1 MTFDE
6 FTRELLARIKAAG
19 DHNNNEW
26 GSVAVIEDELWRAE
40 NLINDARADVFM
52 AATREARDVLAA
64 LRVV

>member
-1 MTFDE
+1 MTFDD

-19 DHNNNEW
+19 DHNGNEW
-26 GSVAVIEDELWRAE
+26 GSVAVIEDELWHAE
-40 NLINDARADVFM
+40 NLINDARADVLM

>member
-1 MTFDE
+1 MTFDD

-26 GSVAVIEDELWRAE
+26 GSVAVIEDELWHAE
-40 NLINDARADVFM
+40 NLINDARADMLM

>member
-1 MTFDE
+1 MTFDD
-6 FTRELLARIKAAG
+6 FTRELLARSQAAG

-26 GSVAVIEDELWRAE
+26 GSVAVIEDELWHAE
-40 NLINDARADVFM
+40 NLINDARADVLM

>member
-1 MTFDE
+1 MTFDD

-19 DHNNNEW
+19 DHI
-26 GSVAVIEDELWRAE
+26 GCRDRGDELWHAE
-40 NLINDARADVFM
+40 NLINDARADVLM